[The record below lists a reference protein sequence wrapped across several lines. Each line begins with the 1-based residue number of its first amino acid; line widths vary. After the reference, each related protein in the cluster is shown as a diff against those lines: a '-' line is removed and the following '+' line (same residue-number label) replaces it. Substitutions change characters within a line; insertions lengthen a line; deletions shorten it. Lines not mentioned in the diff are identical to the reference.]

1 MEYSLLKDS
10 AKIKNKVNL
19 LFSGVKL
26 TGGRLYEVF
35 ENNIKFLKRFDFDR
49 LMYWFRVKRGVYA
62 PKAPY
67 GYDGGHFENN
77 LYGQT
82 AAMYLM
88 SAGTLLLWRE
98 DSEIRDMM
106 NKIVDEIEESREEDG
121 YLIPL
126 DKEKFPTK
134 EYPNY
139 VRAWFTFGLLAA
151 GYAGNEKAFRLVRDM
166 GDWFNNQECLPIVK
180 DLNLGFQGILANTA
194 LYLSKVGAEKD
205 LEVAEKYYRE
215 DFWLKWLYEKDH
227 TAIYNKPGNHPH
239 GTLIT
244 TLEGYLDIYR
254 ATGEEYL
261 LECIKNALS
270 MYEDKWQHVGGGIV
284 MCEGEPFYPGCN
296 YLNPKHQYNE
306 LCCSTFWALLNQRM
320 LLLEPDNEHYA
331 NEIEKTIYNVL
342 AAAQVEDRGI
352 HYLALL
358 EGCKDKRFTDVATCC
373 AATGSRMM
381 AMLPQFIYTYK
392 DNDVYVNLYENS
404 EATVSGAKIII
415 DTSMPY
421 HGRVKIS
428 VKEAAAPVNLHLR
441 IPSWCSKEVIIMG
454 KTGVPGTYLVL
465 ENINGGTEIE
475 FTLPMSMS
483 STLYT
488 GEDEIEG
495 KDRYA
500 LEYGP
505 LLLAAMGRGK
515 VELSFNTENPDESF
529 ERISDTRF
537 KLKNDNFHEYMTYM
551 DIQDEPLTVYP
562 VVL

>member
-10 AKIKNKVNL
+10 AKVKNKVDL
-19 LFSGVKL
+19 LFSDVKL
-26 TGGRLYEVF
+26 TGGRLSEVF
-35 ENNIKFLKRFDFDR
+35 ENNIKFLKRFDYDR
-49 LMYWFRVKRGVYA
+49 LMYWFRVKNNKYA

-88 SAGTLLLWRE
+88 AAGSLLLWKE
-98 DSEIRDMM
+98 DAEIRDMM
-106 NKIVDEIEESREEDG
+106 NKIVDEIEASREDDG

-126 DKEKFPTK
+126 SKEKFPTK

-151 GYAGNEKAFRLVRDM
+151 GYAGNEKAFKLVRDM
-166 GDWFNNQECLPIVK
+166 GDWFNKQECLPIVK

-194 LYLSKVGAEKD
+194 LYLSKVGVEKD

-215 DFWLKWLYEKDH
+215 DFWLQWLYEKDH

-244 TLEGYLDIYR
+244 TLEGYMDIYR
-254 ATGEEYL
+254 VTGEIYL
-261 LECIKNALS
+261 LECIKNALA
-270 MYEDKWQHVGGGIV
+270 MYEEKWQHVGGGIV

-296 YLNPKHQYNE
+296 YLDPKHQYNE
-306 LCCSTFWALLNQRM
+306 LCCSTFWAFLNQRM
-320 LLLEPDNEHYA
+320 MLIEPDNEHYA

-358 EGCKDKRFTDVATCC
+358 EGCKDKRYTDVATCC

-381 AMLPQFIYTYK
+381 AMLPQFIYTYR
-392 DNDVYVNLYENS
+392 DREVYINLYESS
-404 EATVSGAKIII
+404 EATVAGAKIKI
-415 DTSMPY
+415 DTDMPY
-421 HGRVKIS
+421 NGRVKVSIT
-428 VKEAAAPVNLHLR
+428 EAEKPINLHIR
-441 IPSWCSKEVIIMG
+441 IPSWCDADVNIEG
-454 KTGVPGTYLVL
+454 KAGKPGSYLVV
-465 ENINGGTEIE
+465 EAVMGGFETE
-475 FTLPMSMS
+475 FTLPMNYRT
-483 STLYT
+483 TLYT

-495 KDRYA
+495 KNRYA
-500 LEYGP
+500 VEYGP
-505 LLLAAMGRGK
+505 LLLAALGRGS
-515 VELSFNTENPDESF
+515 VTLSMNTEHPENSF
-529 ERISDTRF
+529 ERITDTRF
-537 KLKNDNFHEYMTYM
+537 KIKDSNFREYMTYM
-551 DIQDEPLTVYP
+551 DITDEPLTVYP
-562 VVL
+562 VIE